1 MRRTEAGLALDAPD
15 HVTKRSRVRRAG
27 SRYSG
32 YNGLVVRGQRLRGSN
47 THGSGTALAAAAV
60 GLLATLVAVATPVA
74 GQGDASPEAR
84 AIAFLAGEVPRWP
97 AENDCFSC
105 HNNGDAARALYTA
118 VGQNYPVEAEALRET
133 TAWLQNPAAW
143 DDNALG
149 LEFADQTLARIQF
162 AGALVDAMLAGE
174 ISDPVPLADAVAL
187 IGADQ
192 TEDGSWQLDTSSSI
206 GSPATYGRALVTW
219 AALRALRQAAVPDLN
234 PVIARADAWVRG
246 VEVQTVIDAAAVVL
260 ALGGAADPAA
270 RAQRQRCLGLIM
282 EGRAP
287 SGAWGAYLTSAVEPF
302 DTALV
307 VLALQPLLAQPGLAA
322 PAMDASALRDAV
334 KGGRTFLLEEQLGDG
349 SWVETTRPAGQQS
362 YAQYISTTGWAT
374 LALLATR

>member
-1 MRRTEAGLALDAPD
+1 MNEQGPA
-15 HVTKRSRVRRAG
+15 S
-27 SRYSG
+27 
-32 YNGLVVRGQRLRGSN
+32 LRGLRSPLAVVAVLVA
-47 THGSGTALAAAAV
+47 TAIGASANRAAAQPQN
-60 GLLATLVAVATPVA
+60 T
-74 GQGDASPEAR
+74 SPEAR

-97 AENDCFSC
+97 VENNCFSC

-118 VGQNYPVEAEALRET
+118 VGQDYAVEAEALRET

-149 LEFADQTLARIQF
+149 LEFADKTLARIQF
-162 AGALVDAMLAGE
+162 AGALVDAMVAGE
-174 ISDPVPLADAVAL
+174 ITDPIPLADAVVL
-187 IGADQ
+187 IAADQ
-192 TEDGSWQLDTSSSI
+192 TDDGSWRLDASGSI

-219 AALRALRQAAVPDLN
+219 AALRALRRAGTPDLA
-234 PVIARADAWVRG
+234 PVIARGDAWVRG

-260 ALGGAADPAA
+260 ALGGAADTAA
-270 RAQRQRCLGLIM
+270 LAQRQRCLDLIV

-287 SGAWGAYLTSAVEPF
+287 SGGWGAYLTSVVEPF

-307 VLALQPLLAQPGLAA
+307 LLALQPLLGQPELAA
-322 PAMDASALRDAV
+322 PIIDASTLAGVLR
-334 KGGRTFLLEEQLGDG
+334 GGRAFLLEEQLDDG

>member
-1 MRRTEAGLALDAPD
+1 MPHA
-15 HVTKRSRVRRAG
+15 
-27 SRYSG
+27 G
-32 YNGLVVRGQRLRGSN
+32 YNGDIVRQHRPAPSTGRRWRFRWAAVAGLVVSAIGASV
-47 THGSGTALAAAAV
+47 HLAATQPSD
-60 GLLATLVAVATPVA
+60 L
-74 GQGDASPEAR
+74 SPEAR

-97 AENDCFSC
+97 AENNCFSC

-118 VGQNYPVEAEALRET
+118 VGMDYAVESEALRAT

-174 ISDPVPLADAVAL
+174 ISDPVSLADAVAL
-187 IGADQ
+187 IAADQ
-192 TEDGSWQLDTSSSI
+192 TDDGSWQLDTSGSI

-219 AALRALRQAAVPDLN
+219 AALRALKQAAIPDLR
-234 PVIARADAWVRG
+234 PVIVHAELWVRS

-260 ALGGAADPAA
+260 ALGGAEDAA
-270 RAQRQRCLGLIM
+270 AAAQRQRCLALIM

-287 SGAWGAYLTSAVEPF
+287 SGGWGAYLASAVEPF

-307 VLALQPLLAQPGLAA
+307 VLALQPLLARPELAA
-322 PAMDASALRDAV
+322 PAIEAGTLIKMVA
-334 KGGRTFLLEEQLGDG
+334 GGRTFLLDEQLRDG
-349 SWVETTRPAGQQS
+349 SWLETTRPAGQQS

>member
-1 MRRTEAGLALDAPD
+1 MSQQGSAGS
-15 HVTKRSRVRRAG
+15 TGRRARVG
-27 SRYSG
+27 W
-32 YNGLVVRGQRLRGSN
+32 
-47 THGSGTALAAAAV
+47 AAV
-60 GLLATLVAVATPVA
+60 ATALLATGVGASAYLVGAHP
-74 GQGDASPEAR
+74 QDALPEAR

-97 AENDCFSC
+97 AENNCFSC

-118 VGQNYPVEAEALRET
+118 VGQDYAVEAEALRAT

-149 LEFADQTLARIQF
+149 LEFADKTLARIQF

-174 ISDPVPLADAVAL
+174 IRDPVPLADAVAL
-187 IGADQ
+187 IAADQ
-192 TEDGSWQLDTSSSI
+192 TDDGSWQLDTSGSI

-219 AALRALRQAAVPDLN
+219 AALRALRQAAVPDLI

-246 VEVQTVIDAAAVVL
+246 VDVHTVIDAAAVVL
-260 ALGGAADPAA
+260 ALGGADDTAA
-270 RAQRQRCLGLIM
+270 LAQRQRCLELIR

-287 SGAWGAYLTSAVEPF
+287 SGGWGAYLTSAVESF

-307 VLALQPLLAQPGLAA
+307 LLALQPLLGRPELVAPVIDAGLLAE
-322 PAMDASALRDAV
+322 MVTD
-334 KGGRTFLLEEQLGDG
+334 GRAFLLEEQLSDG

-374 LALLATR
+374 LALLATQ

>member
-1 MRRTEAGLALDAPD
+1 M
-15 HVTKRSRVRRAG
+15 
-27 SRYSG
+27 
-32 YNGLVVRGQRLRGSN
+32 Q
-47 THGSGTALAAAAV
+47 LAA
-60 GLLATLVAVATPVA
+60 TQPS
-74 GQGDASPEAR
+74 DASPEAR

-97 AENDCFSC
+97 AENNCFSC

-118 VGQNYPVEAEALRET
+118 VEMDYAVESEALRET
-133 TAWLQNPAAW
+133 TAWLQSPAAW

-174 ISDPVPLADAVAL
+174 ITDPVPLADAVAL
-187 IGADQ
+187 IEGDQ
-192 TEDGSWQLDTSSSI
+192 TDDGSWQLDTSGSI

-219 AALRALRQAAVPDLN
+219 AALRALKQAALPDLR
-234 PVIARADAWVRG
+234 PAIARADAWVRG
-246 VEVQTVIDAAAVVL
+246 VAVQTVIDAAAVVL
-260 ALGGAADPAA
+260 ALGGAEDAA
-270 RAQRQRCLGLIM
+270 AVAQRQRCLALIM

-287 SGAWGAYLTSAVEPF
+287 SGGWGAYLASAVEPF

-307 VLALQPLLAQPGLAA
+307 VLALQPLRARSELAA
-322 PAMDASALRDAV
+322 PAIEADMLIKMVAD
-334 KGGRTFLLEEQLGDG
+334 GRTFLLDEQLRDG
-349 SWVETTRPAGQQS
+349 SWLETTRPAGQQS

>member
-1 MRRTEAGLALDAPD
+1 MIAGS
-15 HVTKRSRVRRAG
+15 TGRRSRFHRAG
-27 SRYSG
+27 
-32 YNGLVVRGQRLRGSN
+32 V
-47 THGSGTALAAAAV
+47 AAV
-60 GLLATLVAVATPVA
+60 LLAIGVGASTYLVAAQP
-74 GQGDASPEAR
+74 QDASPEAR

-97 AENDCFSC
+97 VENNCFSC

-118 VGQNYPVEAEALRET
+118 VGQDYAVEAEALRDT

-149 LEFADQTLARIQF
+149 LEFADKTLARIQF
-162 AGALVDAMLAGE
+162 AGALVDAMRAGE

-187 IGADQ
+187 IAADQ
-192 TEDGSWQLDTSSSI
+192 TDDGSWQLDTSGSI

-219 AALRALRQAAVPDLN
+219 AALRALRQAAIPDLI

-260 ALGGAADPAA
+260 ALGGADDTAA
-270 RAQRQRCLGLIM
+270 LAQRQRCLELIM

-287 SGAWGAYLTSAVEPF
+287 SGGWGAYLTSAVEPF

-307 VLALQPLLAQPGLAA
+307 LLALQPLLGRPELAV
-322 PAMDASALRDAV
+322 PTIDAGTLAGV
-334 KGGRTFLLEEQLGDG
+334 MNGGRAFLVEEQLGDG